1 MSEFVETAGGIIMPQ
16 HNLVV
21 GGFFDCQLRRD
32 GKIID
37 EWRDHNIVVNEGLN
51 HILDAVFHAA
61 TQVTA
66 WYVGLFEAN
75 YTPVAT
81 VTAATI
87 TAASTE
93 CTAYDEATRVAY
105 DEAAPASQLITN
117 SASRATFTMN
127 ATKTVYGAFLVSA
140 SAKSATTGTLMAAA
154 KFSTSKAVVDNDEL
168 LITYAF
174 GASSV

>member
-1 MSEFVETAGGIIMPQ
+1 
-16 HNLVV
+16 
-21 GGFFDCQLRRD
+21 
-32 GKIID
+32 
-37 EWRDHNIVVNEGLN
+37 
-51 HILDAVFHAA
+51 
-61 TQVTA
+61 
-66 WYVGLFEAN
+66 
-75 YTPVAT
+75 
-81 VTAATI
+81 
-87 TAASTE
+87 
-93 CTAYDEATRVAY
+93 
-105 DEAAPASQLITN
+105 LITN